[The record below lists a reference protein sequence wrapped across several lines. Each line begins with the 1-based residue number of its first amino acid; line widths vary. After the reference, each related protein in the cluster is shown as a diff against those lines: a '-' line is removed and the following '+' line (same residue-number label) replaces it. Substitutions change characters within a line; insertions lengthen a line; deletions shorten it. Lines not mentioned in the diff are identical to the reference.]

1 MTRRR
6 PSARGRWTR
15 TAPASEWIGAT
26 FTAPFE
32 IHDRPDPYRPG
43 IALWLELPAGFVLGQ
58 EVFHPDEADGALA
71 RALRSSMAAPAVG
84 PPRQPDAIRVA
95 DEAAAGEV
103 RAEVGSA
110 IPITIAPTPEVNEVR
125 DALLEAMADLD
136 GDIEPSYL
144 EDGRIP
150 ASAVAALFEAGCKLF
165 ALRPWTLGE
174 ESPELRMDIPALD
187 VEGACVVIIG
197 QADDVHGVLIFPSL
211 DDFDSFLLASETE
224 RYKEGDLGA
233 EVLSLTY
240 ESATEIPPSM
250 RREAMEHGW
259 RVESPE
265 AYPIV
270 MRSGPDGLPQTPTCR
285 DLEIATACAEAL
297 AAFVGRHAAI
307 LSAVDFAA
315 VSESYVDKE
324 GREVQLTAPY
334 EDQDDFEHA
343 DFGVDAVDDFSPL
356 ADDGPFTPRA
366 GRNEPCPCGNG
377 RKYKKCHLPTD
388 QARHAEGRRA
398 NLLHWMD
405 TELTVRMMEFAAD
418 EFGEAWRKVLQGMG
432 REAGPAILEATIAVY
447 SLELNETTV
456 VDAYLEARSSDCSA
470 DEREWLEA
478 QRRAWWSVWEVE
490 AVEPGWTLSIVD
502 LLTGERRTVLDRSAS
517 RGVGPRD
524 ALLAR
529 VVDHDALSLFTAI
542 LPSVLP
548 PFDAAEVVEQARRK
562 LRRKRAVPPERLRD
576 GRFANALVR
585 YWQMAVEALRL
596 RSRRP
601 APGSHPEE
609 PRPKPATLT
618 PDEERLAAEFKAGHY
633 AEWPDIPVPALGDRT
648 PRECARSAAGRREV
662 DLLLKQMEH
671 MEERASYGK
680 PFDFSILRGELGI
693 PG

>member
-1 MTRRR
+1 
-6 PSARGRWTR
+6 
-15 TAPASEWIGAT
+15 
-26 FTAPFE
+26 
-32 IHDRPDPYRPG
+32 
-43 IALWLELPAGFVLGQ
+43 
-58 EVFHPDEADGALA
+58 
-71 RALRSSMAAPAVG
+71 
-84 PPRQPDAIRVA
+84 
-95 DEAAAGEV
+95 
-103 RAEVGSA
+103 
-110 IPITIAPTPEVNEVR
+110 
-125 DALLEAMADLD
+125 
-136 GDIEPSYL
+136 
-144 EDGRIP
+144 
-150 ASAVAALFEAGCKLF
+150 
-165 ALRPWTLGE
+165 
-174 ESPELRMDIPALD
+174 MDIPALD

-197 QADDVHGVLIFPSL
+197 QAGEVHGVLIFPSL

-240 ESATEIPPSM
+240 EPATEIPPSM

-270 MRSGPDGLPQTPTCR
+270 MRSGPDGLPQTPTSR

-297 AAFVGRHAAI
+297 AAFMGRHAAI
-307 LSAVDFAA
+307 LSAVDFRT
-315 VSESYVDKE
+315 VSESYMDKE
-324 GREVQLTAPY
+324 GREVRLTAPY
-334 EDQDDFEHA
+334 EDQDDFEEYDFEHA
-343 DFGVDAVDDFSPL
+343 DFGVDAVDDFSPF
-356 ADDGPFTPRA
+356 ANDGPFTPRA
-366 GRNEPCPCGNG
+366 GRNEPCPCGSG

-388 QARHAEGRRA
+388 EARHAEGRRA
-398 NLLHWMD
+398 DLLHRMD
-405 TELTVRMMEFAAD
+405 TELTFRMMEFAVD
-418 EFGEAWRKVLQGMG
+418 EFGEAWRKIRQGMA
-432 REAGPAILEATIAVY
+432 REAGQALLEATIAVY
-447 SLELNETTV
+447 CLELSETTV

-490 AVEPGWTLSIVD
+490 AVEPGWTLSMVD

-517 RGVGPRD
+517 RGLGPRD

-529 VVDHDALSLFTAI
+529 VVDHDALSLFAAI
-542 LPSVLP
+542 HPSVLP

-601 APGSHPEE
+601 PDFRNRDGDPLLPTVDRFEVEDGETAEVGRLIAALEGAVEEDVDEDSTEYAILRSDQDTGTNDQRPVLGWVRLTPTELQIDTNSEARADALRRRIETACGNLIRYRNREHRGLAAPGGHPEG
-609 PRPKPATLT
+609 PRPKPASLT

-680 PFDFSILRGELGI
+680 PFDFSILREELGI